1 MKNLYQKIESAF
13 HTEIDLR
20 NSGFDPAA
28 LENTLNLLIET
39 GFICKQG
46 NFFIK
51 NEKIDESA
59 FEGKLTEALEKKL
72 AVPIA
77 DMFACE
83 KHFDCENN
91 NFFLYWNEIKSR
103 YLGLLMILG
112 ELNVIDARG
121 NKIYFSDNNSLSKRV
136 LKRTISKKQ
145 LDKILELEERLGEE
159 AEKAV
164 MDYETKKLAEN
175 GINKRPIQVSQIDTS
190 AGFDILS
197 FFSDS
202 DNDNKYI
209 EVKSCGPELEFYISA
224 NEINKASL
232 YGRRYYLYLYD
243 RVQKK
248 VTEICNPYEAI
259 FSDNN
264 YEWDITPQ
272 IYKIKRRWIK
282 ES

>member
-1 MKNLYQKIESAF
+1 MKNLYLKIESAF

-28 LENTLNLLIET
+28 LENALNLLIEA
-39 GFICKQG
+39 GFISKQG
-46 NFFIK
+46 NFFTK
-51 NEKIDESA
+51 KEKIDESA
-59 FEGKLTEALEKKL
+59 FEGKLTEALENKL

-83 KHFDCENN
+83 KHFDSENN
-91 NFFLYWNEIKSR
+91 NFFLYWNEIKSC

-112 ELNVIDARG
+112 ELNVIDVRG
-121 NKIYFSDNNSLSKRV
+121 NKIYFSNNNSLSKKI
-136 LKRTISKKQ
+136 LKRTISKKE

-175 GINKRPIQVSQIDTS
+175 GINKQPIQVSQIDTS

-197 FFSDS
+197 FFSNS
-202 DNDNKYI
+202 ENENKYI
-209 EVKSCGPELEFYISA
+209 EVKSCGPEFEFYISA

-232 YGRRYYLYLYD
+232 YGHRYYLYLYD
-243 RVQKK
+243 RVHRKIK
-248 VTEICNPYEAI
+248 EIPNPYEVI
-259 FSDNN
+259 FSDDN
-264 YEWDITPQ
+264 YEWDMTPQ
-272 IYKIKRRWIK
+272 IYKIKHRWK
-282 ES
+282 MES